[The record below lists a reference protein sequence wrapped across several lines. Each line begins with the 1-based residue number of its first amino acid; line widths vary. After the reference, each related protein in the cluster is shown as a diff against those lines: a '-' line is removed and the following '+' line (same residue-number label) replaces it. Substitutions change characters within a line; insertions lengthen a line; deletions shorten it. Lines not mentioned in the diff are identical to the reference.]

1 LNKTPDFER
10 ESTRLCIK
18 CFRRIEALNKQSKDI
33 EDSKREIVEHYEK
46 TKERNKACFG
56 ANGDRYKWLAKQSP
70 GTFFT
75 LQLTLYLPRPFAFLK
90 RFSAYTRSMG
100 FRDSIFNVTINSA
113 AVLKHPRLK
122 FTGNVIVTLRFSFV
136 DLQ

>member
-56 ANGDRYKWLAKQSP
+56 ANGDRYKRLAKQSP

-75 LQLTLYLPRPFAFLK
+75 LQLKVWTDDFGCVPPQ
-90 RFSAYTRSMG
+90 YT
-100 FRDSIFNVTINSA
+100 IFE
-113 AVLKHPRLK
+113 KE
-122 FTGNVIVTLRFSFV
+122 
-136 DLQ
+136 